1 MRSSPCSASAAM
13 ARRTVWRLTAKRSA
27 SSSSVASLAPGL
39 RRPVWTSAPRLSAIW
54 RHRAMPWP
62 RAMVSFISPRLAAA
76 SVITASIP
84 STVWSMRVDLSRCLD
99 EYTYMPDVA
108 TPQAERARWIACLGQ
123 ADPARLEAAWA
134 ALSPMPVH
142 RWLRKPETG
151 LVMLRGRAGGNGE
164 AFNLGEMTM
173 TRAAVLLE
181 GHRPITGFGYV
192 AGRNHRHAE
201 LAALFRSEEHTSEL
215 QSQ

>member
-1 MRSSPCSASAAM
+1 
-13 ARRTVWRLTAKRSA
+13 
-27 SSSSVASLAPGL
+27 
-39 RRPVWTSAPRLSAIW
+39 
-54 RHRAMPWP
+54 
-62 RAMVSFISPRLAAA
+62 
-76 SVITASIP
+76 
-84 STVWSMRVDLSRCLD
+84 
-99 EYTYMPDVA
+99 MPDIE

-181 GHRPITGFGYV
+181 GQRQITGFGYV

-201 LAALFRSEEHTSEL
+201 LAALFDALLQEADHQKALLAEL
-215 QSQ
+215 IEPLEAAAKARHAARAADVAPTRVDFTTMVRGDG

>member
-1 MRSSPCSASAAM
+1 
-13 ARRTVWRLTAKRSA
+13 
-27 SSSSVASLAPGL
+27 
-39 RRPVWTSAPRLSAIW
+39 
-54 RHRAMPWP
+54 
-62 RAMVSFISPRLAAA
+62 
-76 SVITASIP
+76 
-84 STVWSMRVDLSRCLD
+84 
-99 EYTYMPDVA
+99 MPDA
-108 TPQAERARWIACLGQ
+108 ETPQVERARWIACLGQ

-173 TRAAVLLE
+173 TRAGVLLE

-201 LAALFRSEEHTSEL
+201 LAALFDALLQEEDRQAALMADLIEPLEAAAEARRVARAAEVAPTRVDFTTMVRGDG
-215 QSQ
+215 